1 MLPLAVPALRSLP
14 WRWIGVGSLALAAAF
29 GWWRAGVWH
38 DIADKR
44 AETIVVQEK
53 AYEAAQAAAHVRAA
67 IARIQTENSY
77 AQAARAADRSRE
89 ANVALRRAADRY
101 ARAHSLRAQASQG
114 GAGPAVAAG
123 EGGPSKGGD
132 GPSPAAEL
140 LAISRNDFE
149 ILVENSIRLRRV
161 QEWGDDLVQRKLAIP
176 EVEFGKLDPETTP

>member
-1 MLPLAVPALRSLP
+1 MIPFALSALRSLP

-29 GWWRAGVWH
+29 GWWRADVWH
-38 DIADKR
+38 DVATQR
-44 AETIVVQEK
+44 AETIKTQK
-53 AYEAAQAAAHVRAA
+53 AAYEAAQAAAHARAA

-77 AQAARAADRSRE
+77 AQAAHAADRVRQ
-89 ANVALRRAADRY
+89 ADGALRRAADLY
-101 ARAHSLRAQASQG
+101 ARAHSLRAEAVEG